1 MDNLALA
8 PINSFASHAMQASVS
23 TNDQAVEVMLSGLQS
38 LADTLAEFF
47 NDVLDIAREA
57 RALDKKESAELLI
70 NAQASIKNEKDPIQ
84 KLILITTY
92 AKKAFKPVREAL
104 ERRPAANA
112 TEMIIQASTKIK
124 LRATMLF
131 EHVKAIAKGE
141 NRKKDF
147 AFSSPDVRLF
157 LAGKEGAA
165 PSRRDAIRA
174 MEKAEKLFPALKCEH
189 TPNDGRQTMRI
200 IAKID
205 DLDYCKIIKEDR
217 ERDGWQ
223 RFKITEVLPFM
234 N

>member
-1 MDNLALA
+1 MIETATA
-8 PINSFASHAMQASVS
+8 INSLPLQARAHDKV
-23 TNDQAVEVMLSGLQS
+23 VEVPVSELQS
-38 LADTLAEFF
+38 LFDSSVALF
-47 NDVLDIAREA
+47 NDILGDAREE
-57 RALDKKESAELLI
+57 RLIGKRESAELLVS
-70 NAQASIKNEKDPIQ
+70 ARASIDAEKSPIQ
-84 KLILITTY
+84 KLILLHAYIR
-92 AKKAFKPVREAL
+92 KAYKPLRDAI

-112 TEMIIQASTKIK
+112 TERIIQASTKIK

-131 EHVKAIAKGE
+131 EHVKTIATRE

-157 LAGKEGAA
+157 LAGKEGVA

-174 MEKAEKLFPALKCEH
+174 MEKAESLFPALKCEH

-223 RFKITEVLPFM
+223 RFKMTEVLPFM
-234 N
+234 S